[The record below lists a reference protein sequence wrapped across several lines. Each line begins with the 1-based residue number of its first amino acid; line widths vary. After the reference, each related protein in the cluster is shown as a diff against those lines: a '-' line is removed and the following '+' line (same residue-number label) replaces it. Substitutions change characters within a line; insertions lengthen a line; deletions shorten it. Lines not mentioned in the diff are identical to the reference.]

1 MLILDIETAL
11 GSLQVKAALSRRLSI
26 YISNLVWML
35 RLDTKLNP
43 TSRCGSNVLHA
54 QIVIIRYY
62 NNISNIIII

>member
-11 GSLQVKAALSRRLSI
+11 GSLQVKAALSRSLSI

-62 NNISNIIII
+62 NNSSNIIII